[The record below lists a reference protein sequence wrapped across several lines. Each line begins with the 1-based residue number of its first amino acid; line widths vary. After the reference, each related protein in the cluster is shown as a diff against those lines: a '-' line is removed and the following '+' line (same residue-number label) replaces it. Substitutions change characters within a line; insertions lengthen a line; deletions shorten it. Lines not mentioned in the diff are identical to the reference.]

1 MKWLKT
7 MKVPSS
13 TNPSL
18 SNITLRP
25 MRDDDIPFLRRVYA
39 ESREEELAQTQWNQS
54 EKDAFLTMQFDAQHS
69 HYQTH
74 FPNAA
79 YQIIERE
86 GNPIGRLYLDGRPDE
101 LRVIDIA
108 LLSEER
114 RAGIGGGLIQA
125 ILDEAA
131 KAQKPVRLHVEGNNP
146 AMSLYDRLGFRKVE
160 DQGVYWLM
168 EWVPES

>member
-1 MKWLKT
+1 ME
-7 MKVPSS
+7 VSS
-13 TNPSL
+13 SKNTPL

-25 MRDDDIPFLRRVYA
+25 IRDDDIPFLCRVYA
-39 ESREEELAQTQWNQS
+39 DTRKEELALTAWSQS
-54 EKDAFLTMQFDAQHS
+54 EKEAFLTMQFNAQHS
-69 HYQTH
+69 HYQKH
-74 FPNAA
+74 FPDAA

-86 GNPIGRLYLDGRPDE
+86 GKPIGRLYLDGRPDE

-108 LLSEER
+108 LLSQER

-131 KAQKPVRLHVEGNNP
+131 KIQKPVRLHVEGNNP

-168 EWVPES
+168 EWLPES